1 MTFIVHGLNIHEQMP
16 LNKLFK
22 SRIVEKTQRSSA
34 SHTVE
39 TDYGSSQQRK
49 TVDKIYQA
57 VEGFQQDKP
66 VLFSKQIM
74 TSPVVTLTPQT
85 SVAEAHKLFESK
97 KFRHVPIVSNDGI
110 LIGMVSD
117 RDILRYLNNIPGVGN
132 DKHLQIKAPSMTD
145 HISQLMQKQVLTASM
160 DTDVRYIAM
169 LFVEQHIGAIP
180 IMDEENLKG
189 IITRSDILRAV
200 MRHYEL
206 QLWV

>member
-22 SRIVEKTQRSSA
+22 SRVVEKTQKSSPL
-34 SHTVE
+34 HTVD
-39 TDYGSSQQRK
+39 TDHGSSQQRK
-49 TVDKIYQA
+49 TVDHIYQA
-57 VEGFQQDKP
+57 VEQLHHDKP
-66 VLFSKQIM
+66 ALFSNQIM

-97 KFRHVPIVSNDGI
+97 KFRHVPVVSADNL

-117 RDILRYLNNIPGVGN
+117 RDILRYLSNITSVIP
-132 DKHLQIKAPSMTD
+132 DKNRQITTPSMSD
-145 HISQLMQKQVLTASM
+145 PISQLMQKQVLTASV

-169 LFVEQHIGAIP
+169 LFVGQHIGAMP
-180 IMDEENLKG
+180 IMEQENLIG

-200 MRHYEL
+200 MHHYDL

>member
-22 SRIVEKTQRSSA
+22 SRVVEKTQRIAA

-39 TDYGSSQQRK
+39 TDYGSNQQRN
-49 TVDKIYQA
+49 TVDKTYQT

-74 TSPVVTLTPQT
+74 TSPVETLTPQT
-85 SVAEAHKLFESK
+85 SVAEAHKLFQSK
-97 KFRHVPIVSNDGI
+97 KFRHVPILSTDKR

-117 RDILRYLNNIPGVGN
+117 RDVLRYLSNIPGVGH
-132 DKHLQIKAPSMTD
+132 DKHSQITTPSMTD
-145 HISQLMQKQVLTASM
+145 PISQLMQKQVLTASM

-169 LFVEQHIGAIP
+169 LFVEQHIGATP
-180 IMDEENLKG
+180 IMEQENLIG

>member
-22 SRIVEKTQRSSA
+22 SRVVEKTQKSSPLHA
-34 SHTVE
+34 VD
-39 TDYGSSQQRK
+39 TDHGSSQQRE
-49 TVDKIYQA
+49 TVDHIYQA
-57 VEGFQQDKP
+57 VEQLHHDKP
-66 VLFSKQIM
+66 ALFSNQIM
-74 TSPVVTLTPQT
+74 TSPVVTLTPKT
-85 SVAEAHKLFESK
+85 SIAEAHKLFESK
-97 KFRHVPIVSNDGI
+97 KFRHVPVVSTDGI

-117 RDILRYLNNIPGVGN
+117 RDILRYLSNITGMADDN
-132 DKHLQIKAPSMTD
+132 DRQITAPSMTD
-145 HISQLMQKQVLTASM
+145 PISQLMQKQVLTASM

>member
-1 MTFIVHGLNIHEQMP
+1 MTFIVRGLNIHEQMP

-22 SRIVEKTQRSSA
+22 SNVVEKTQRSSPL
-34 SHTVE
+34 HTV
-39 TDYGSSQQRK
+39 DADHGSTQQCK
-49 TVDKIYQA
+49 TVDHIYHA
-57 VEGFQQDKP
+57 VEQLQHDKP
-66 VLFSKQIM
+66 VLSSNQIM
-74 TSPVVTLTPQT
+74 TSPVVTLTPQA

-97 KFRHVPIVSNDGI
+97 KFRHVPVLSIDGI

-117 RDILRYLNNIPGVGN
+117 RDILRYLSNINGFAH
-132 DKHLQIKAPSMTD
+132 DKNRHITEPSMTD
-145 HISQLMQKQVLTASM
+145 PISQLMQKKVLTATV

-169 LFVEQHIGAIP
+169 LFVEQHIGATP
-180 IMDEENLKG
+180 IMEQENLIG